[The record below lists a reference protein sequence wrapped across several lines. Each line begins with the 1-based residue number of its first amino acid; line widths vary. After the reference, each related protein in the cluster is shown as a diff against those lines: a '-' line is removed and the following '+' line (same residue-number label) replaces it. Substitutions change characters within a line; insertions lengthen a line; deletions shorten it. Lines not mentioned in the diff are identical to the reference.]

1 MAVVI
6 NSFEAVAESPDQR
19 SQRHDHNPGETDRKP
34 AIPEPQDLAKVL
46 QVLAI
51 QAVRSWAH

>member
-19 SQRHDHNPGETDRKP
+19 SHQQDNNSAETDRKP
-34 AIPEPQDLAKVL
+34 ATPEAQELAKVL
-46 QVLAI
+46 QILAI

>member
-19 SQRHDHNPGETDRKP
+19 SQRQDHNPAETDRKP